1 MTSDEMT
8 SGVDAIHQSYL
19 ADRRIS
25 RIWKFIVL
33 LMILTFGVWTV
44 DVLNI
49 PIERVLRM
57 FGPLATMVTER
68 LMPPDLY
75 YVAETCTRAS
85 FLEAVGMSV
94 RGDIG
99 SLLIDMPR
107 ALLGA
112 WNVTPNRTFIYPM
125 ARAVI
130 VVARAV
136 PTLMWAILLV
146 AIFGFGPFAGT
157 LALLKSTIGFAGKL
171 MAEQVEAID
180 MERVDAVRATGA
192 NEIQVFFYGILPQ
205 VKPAWVGIS
214 IYSWD
219 SGFRGSTILG
229 YVGAWGIGLYLRAE
243 ISVMEYH
250 TAMGIITV
258 VIGLV
263 ILSEALSHYLR
274 HKLY

>member
-1 MTSDEMT
+1 MADRIEA
-8 SGVDAIHQSYL
+8 VHASYL

-25 RIWKFIVL
+25 RIWQFVTL
-33 LMILTFGVWTV
+33 LLLLTFAVWTV

-49 PIERVLRM
+49 PIKRVLGM
-57 FGPLATMVTER
+57 FGPLWAMVSER

-75 YVAETCTRAS
+75 YTTEPIIFFSIIETI
-85 FLEAVGMSV
+85 EMSV
-94 RGDIG
+94 LGVIVG
-99 SLLIDMPR
+99 LLITMPL
-107 ALLGA
+107 AWLGA
-112 WNVTPNRTFIYPM
+112 WNVTPSRTVLYPL

-157 LALLKSTIGFAGKL
+157 LALIKSTIGFAGKL

-180 MERVDAVRATGA
+180 MERVDAIRATGA
-192 NEIQVFFYGILPQ
+192 NQIQIFFYGILPQ

-229 YVGAWGIGLYLRAE
+229 YVGAGGIGLYLREQME
-243 ISVMEYH
+243 IMEYH
-250 TAMGIITV
+250 TAMGIITAIIV
-258 VIGLV
+258 LV
-263 ILSEALSHYLR
+263 ILSETLSHYLR
-274 HKLY
+274 HRLY